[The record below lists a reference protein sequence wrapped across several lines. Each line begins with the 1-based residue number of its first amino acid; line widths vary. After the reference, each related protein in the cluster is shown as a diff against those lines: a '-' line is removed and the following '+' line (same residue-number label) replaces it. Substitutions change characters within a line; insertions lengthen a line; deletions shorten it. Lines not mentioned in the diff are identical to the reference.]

1 MTAPLKLQRQS
12 KARMQIAERP
22 DGREEN
28 PLQIKPLLL
37 AWFREEQ
44 ATASYKDNDAA
55 QMPKV
60 SRFSAVSKSAVMQ
73 AIFG

>member
-37 AWFREEQ
+37 VRC
-44 ATASYKDNDAA
+44 
-55 QMPKV
+55 
-60 SRFSAVSKSAVMQ
+60 R
-73 AIFG
+73 